1 MFIDT
6 HCHLSIKD
14 YDDIDKII
22 KDNRNN
28 GVKKIIISVCEY
40 SDFDRCYFP
49 DDNSE
54 DAVVLMELDFKRQA

>member
-40 SDFDRCYFP
+40 SDFDDLIYIK
-49 DDNSE
+49 E
-54 DAVVLMELDFKRQA
+54 M

>member
-40 SDFDRCYFP
+40 SDFDEGLDLICKY
-49 DDNSE
+49 E
-54 DAVVLMELDFKRQA
+54 DVYMTIGFHPS